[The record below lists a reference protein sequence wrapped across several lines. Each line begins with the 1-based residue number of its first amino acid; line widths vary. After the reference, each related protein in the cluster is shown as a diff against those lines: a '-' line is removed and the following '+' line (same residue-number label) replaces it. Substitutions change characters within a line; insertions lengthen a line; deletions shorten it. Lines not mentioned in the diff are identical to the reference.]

1 MKSITLTDNDMMIC
15 RVIGNMRTMCSRAN
29 NVNDA
34 QVGKQDA
41 WMTDEWGVVGEYAF
55 CKLHN
60 IFFDCAVSPRSGSYD
75 CMYKGAR
82 IDIKTTTL
90 PHGQLIA
97 VNKINPDIDV
107 FVLAIVEGN
116 KVSFPGFKSAKM
128 FYRKENLKVLGSASR
143 ESYVV
148 PQSELQEWAN
158 ETETHY
164 SKNES

>member
-1 MKSITLTDNDMMIC
+1 
-15 RVIGNMRTMCSRAN
+15 
-29 NVNDA
+29 
-34 QVGKQDA
+34 
-41 WMTDEWGVVGEYAF
+41 MTDEWGVVGEYAF